1 MKVSVLAK
9 RILAYWVE
17 NPNAKDTLDGIA
29 DWWVRYQEFRFWRPR
44 VKQALS
50 ELVKNNLVL
59 EKRGRDSQLFYELNR
74 KLNAEVHRIVANR
87 RKK

>member
-1 MKVSVLAK
+1 
-9 RILAYWVE
+9 
-17 NPNAKDTLDGIA
+17 
-29 DWWVRYQEFRFWRPR
+29 